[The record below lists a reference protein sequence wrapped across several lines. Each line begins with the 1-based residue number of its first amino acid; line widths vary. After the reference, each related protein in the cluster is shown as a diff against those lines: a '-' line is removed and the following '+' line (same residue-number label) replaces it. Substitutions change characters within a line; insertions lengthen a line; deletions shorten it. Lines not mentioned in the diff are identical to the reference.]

1 MCLVGL
7 TLSPGR
13 YWAYVKEWQKCD
25 RSVKMLLASV
35 KSLIIKTLNNL
46 SINILL
52 EFFFNFLVL
61 KQNWYLKVYISIVT
75 EIEYCAEKTASVN
88 VVKREQMSCFLCKF
102 FYIFIIFSL
111 ISRFLL
117 ICDYC
122 QFKICHRITLKHQV
136 EKLTPEFAML
146 QS

>member
-13 YWAYVKEWQKCD
+13 YWAYVKEWQKCENVTGICD
-25 RSVKMLLASV
+25 TEQFVYKHFTWV
-35 KSLIIKTLNNL
+35 
-46 SINILL
+46 
-52 EFFFNFLVL
+52 FFNFLVL